1 MAHNFLARYAV
12 ESATPPKQL
21 SAGANM
27 MLRRYSWPGNVREL
41 ENVIRSVALF
51 ADAAIIDRQDFDEY
65 RELFEDAPSFEK
77 AAAVPSVSLMVPTP
91 TPSSEVVPPAPRRA
105 VVPTPEPVG
114 EEDAV
119 PLPPSESALLAR
131 VFHEGVPLAELKRK
145 IQAEAIARALTMSK
159 GNITKA
165 ADILGMKR
173 PRLSQII
180 NANDELKELVKGV
193 GR

>member
-1 MAHNFLARYAV
+1 MCV
-12 ESATPPKQL
+12 S
-21 SAGANM
+21 
-27 MLRRYSWPGNVREL
+27 
-41 ENVIRSVALF
+41 IR
-51 ADAAIIDRQDFDEY
+51 
-65 RELFEDAPSFEK
+65 K
-77 AAAVPSVSLMVPTP
+77 
-91 TPSSEVVPPAPRRA
+91 
-105 VVPTPEPVG
+105 
-114 EEDAV
+114 
-119 PLPPSESALLAR
+119 LAR